1 MSEEHRPGPEEDDRT
16 EAEREVSARVH
27 RHMGMTATILVLLAV
42 VVALARMRTMFGI
55 SPWEALGI
63 GSSAL
68 PWILGIIGL
77 GVFFSLGTTRIMMGI
92 DWVVRLMRGRKPER

>member
-1 MSEEHRPGPEEDDRT
+1 MSKEQRPGPEEDDRT
-16 EAEREVSARVH
+16 QAEREVSSRVH
-27 RHMGMTATILVLLAV
+27 RHMGMTATVLVLLAV

-68 PWILGIIGL
+68 PWILLIIGL
-77 GVFFSLGTTRIMMGI
+77 GVFFSLGTTRIMFGI
-92 DWVVRLMRGRKPER
+92 ERLVGLFRGRKP